1 MSIASLL
8 SIMHTNDMNTN
19 ELCQWCDE
27 SIASDQSVAYGR
39 NGYGEAQVMHAECK
53 TESESPEYSLR

>member
-1 MSIASLL
+1 
-8 SIMHTNDMNTN
+8 MHTNDMNTN